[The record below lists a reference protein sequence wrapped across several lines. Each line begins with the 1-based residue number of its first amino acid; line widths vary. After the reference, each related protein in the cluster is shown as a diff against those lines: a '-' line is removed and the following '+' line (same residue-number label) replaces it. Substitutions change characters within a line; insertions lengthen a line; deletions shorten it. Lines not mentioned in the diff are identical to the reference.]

1 MSYSI
6 SYYNN
11 YPIYSTI
18 YTNELNTDN
27 INCDEINANNGN
39 FNNLTVLND
48 TSLNNLTVSND
59 AYFSKNINCDL
70 DIYCR
75 NINASNNA
83 SITNTLNTKD
93 LNVSNNANITNDLT
107 VNNNASITKKLDIGD
122 NLIVGPINTLTTNSL
137 YNIINGQNNNNET
150 NTGDYINNS
159 TIIGSD
165 NKVNNIKDS
174 LVIGSSNDLSN
185 LAFYNNFMSNIV
197 LGQNHQIQSSGNSIY
212 RNIIGGEKLITNNYT
227 KNIINSLIMC
237 EDTEIYGICR
247 SNGIFGQKHKL
258 NLDTNNIGNTSNLI
272 SGYHNIL
279 TYCYYNNIGGAN
291 NTLTQ
296 ANYNCI
302 FGNLNEL
309 NSSMNNL
316 IGGNTNKASYITN
329 SLIIGKNYNL
339 TNITSDQ
346 NFQNNILSGEGSTF
360 RNGGTSIK
368 NNIISGNNITTY
380 NDTQNMVSNLIMS
393 DNTRIR
399 GKTKNNIISGWFHDL
414 QKDDNN
420 HGITG
425 NLITGY
431 QHTLN
436 SIDYNLIGG
445 HTQTVEFS
453 YQNIIE
459 GKNNKIYNSQNS
471 LFIGANFDLSNTTSS
486 RIFERNILSGYGHII
501 TGYCRGNI
509 IGGYNHTLD
518 IGSLSAEINYN
529 IIGGDHHTIKYSF
542 GNSINGTYNTLNHG
556 NYNNISGRQNNITS
570 TDPGASSYNNI
581 SGRQHTI
588 KDVAYNIIGG
598 QENNINNVEN
608 SLICSYKNILKTT
621 TTTKYSIIYGNQ
633 VQGNSGLIYYSNIG
647 GYYHN
652 INANTLYDIINGEYH
667 TLDVINNHNII
678 NGHHN
683 SIINTQSDNNLL
695 IGNNNKLDG
704 TYISDGIVLGKYNE
718 PNLGTNN
725 KAYLIVG
732 NGSDDN
738 NRKNDFVIYQDGNT
752 YTKNL
757 TINTSKTIINTTGPK
772 ISTHIDEDIITTKYY
787 VDTHLPICL
796 KVVVQWSYRNI
807 VNEWSYPTNTSNYM
821 TISGNSL
828 LSGNYIYI
836 TGLIPSPL
844 AHPEPSGQNPN
855 DKRIRINK
863 IYMFNTPNGD
873 LVGIPSNR
881 YGGTFT
887 SLCSL
892 TNSLYGNS
900 LLCFHLNDSAYDL
913 SRENPIAG
921 SYENDFT
928 INENYS
934 LWTFNIMNL
943 EFLLQ

>member
-11 YPIYSTI
+11 YPIYSKI

-83 SITNTLNTKD
+83 NITNTLSSKD

-122 NLIVGPINTLTTNSL
+122 NLIVGPNNTLTTNSL
-137 YNIINGQNNNNET
+137 YNIINGQSNNNET

-159 TIIGSD
+159 TIIGRY
-165 NKVNNIKDS
+165 NKVNNIEDS

-329 SLIIGKNYNL
+329 CLIVGKNYNL

-459 GKNNKIYNSQNS
+459 GKNSKIYNSQNS
-471 LFIGANFDLSNTTSS
+471 LFIGENFDLSNITSS
-486 RIFERNILSGYGHII
+486 RIFKYNILSGYAHII
-501 TGYCRGNI
+501 KGYCSGNI
-509 IGGYNHTLD
+509 IGGFSHTLD
-518 IGSLSAEINYN
+518 LGSSSFNINYN
-529 IIGGDHHTIKYSF
+529 NIGGYQHTLKYAL
-542 GNSINGTYNTLNHG
+542 GNSVNGTYNNIDSSH
-556 NYNNISGRQNNITS
+556 YNNISGRENNITS
-570 TDPGASSYNNI
+570 SSSYNNV
-581 SGRQHTI
+581 SGRENTI
-588 KDVAYNIIGG
+588 TSSSSYNSVSGYK
-598 QENNINNVEN
+598 NNINNGENCILAGRTSKISYPKQCLIIGNAITAETSNYKYNSIISGISHQINSELYHTIIFGQSLTINNILSEGLYGGYNNTISSPSDCSIIIGNCNIIDENMNGIEN
-608 SLICSYKNILKTT
+608 SI
-621 TTTKYSIIYGNQ
+621 
-633 VQGNSGLIYYSNIG
+633 IG
-647 GYYHN
+647 GYGN
-652 INANTLYDIINGEYH
+652 KVMGFQPK
-667 TLDVINNHNII
+667 
-678 NGHHN
+678 N
-683 SIINTQSDNNLL
+683 SLL
-695 IGNNNKLDG
+695 IGRNNIMDD
-704 TYISDGIVLGKYNE
+704 TYLNNGIILGEYNE
-718 PNLGTNN
+718 PNTTNP
-725 KAYLIVG
+725 AYLIVG
-732 NGSDDN
+732 NGTDDN
-738 NRKNDFVIYQDGNT
+738 NRKNSVIFYKDGDVDINN
-752 YTKNL
+752 NL
-757 TINTSKTIINTTGPK
+757 NIKGITNVRKLHFPSSGTSYFMG
-772 ISTHIDEDIITTKYY
+772 SWEIT
-787 VDTHLPICL
+787 V
-796 KVVVQWSYRNI
+796 
-807 VNEWSYPTNTSNYM
+807 
-821 TISGNSL
+821 
-828 LSGNYIYI
+828 YIYYH
-836 TGLIPSPL
+836 TSPGNLKLIPFDVIASYY
-844 AHPEPSGQNPN
+844 G
-855 DKRIRINK
+855 D
-863 IYMFNTPNGD
+863 IYK
-873 LVGIPSNR
+873 
-881 YGGTFT
+881 
-887 SLCSL
+887 
-892 TNSLYGNS
+892 LY
-900 LLCFHLNDSAYDL
+900 Y
-913 SRENPIAG
+913 
-921 SYENDFT
+921 
-928 INENYS
+928 
-934 LWTFNIMNL
+934 
-943 EFLLQ
+943 